1 MAAAGA
7 SAAPDA
13 SDSVLYIVRHGD
25 RFDRE
30 TGGWDGKVGITFAAT
45 VPLALTPLPVR
56 RRACFAWL
64 LLRATFSS
72 IALRASG
79 ALGGCVR

>member
-1 MAAAGA
+1 MAAAGV

-45 VPLALTPLPVR
+45 MPLAADAAASSTQSVFRMVVAPR
-56 RRACFAWL
+56 GL
-64 LLRATFSS
+64 LSFL
-72 IALRASG
+72 ALAG
-79 ALGGCVR
+79 